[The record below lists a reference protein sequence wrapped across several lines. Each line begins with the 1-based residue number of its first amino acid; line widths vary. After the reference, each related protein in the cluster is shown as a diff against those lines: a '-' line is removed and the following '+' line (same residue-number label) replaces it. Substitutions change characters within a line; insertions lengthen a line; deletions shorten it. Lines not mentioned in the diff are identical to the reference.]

1 MNQIWVTV
9 IVASV
14 AVYSWKILGYVLPAH
29 VSKNETV
36 VRIANNLTVALLA
49 ALFVV
54 QAIADTDGVVL
65 DSRIPAVG
73 VAAVLYWRK
82 APYLVAV
89 VAAAAV
95 AALLR
100 QVFGWA

>member
-1 MNQIWVTV
+1 MDQLWIT
-9 IVASV
+9 ILVASA
-14 AVYSWKILGYVLPAH
+14 AVFSWKILGYVLPDH
-29 VSKNETV
+29 VSKNATV

-54 QAIADTDGVVL
+54 QTIFAKGGIVL
-65 DSRIPAVG
+65 DSRIPAVL
-73 VAAVLYWRK
+73 VAALLYWRK

-89 VAAAAV
+89 LSAAVVAAV
-95 AALLR
+95 LR

>member
-1 MNQIWVTV
+1 VDQIWLTV
-9 IVASV
+9 IVGSA
-14 AVYSWKILGYVLPAH
+14 AVFSWKILGYVLPAH

-54 QAIADTDGVVL
+54 QAVSGKGGVVL
-65 DSRIPAVG
+65 DSRIPAVL

-89 VAAAAV
+89 VAAAVV
-95 AALLR
+95 AAVLR
-100 QVFGWA
+100 QAFQWS

>member
-1 MNQIWVTV
+1 MDQIWVTV

>member
-1 MNQIWVTV
+1 VDQIWLTV
-9 IVASV
+9 IVGSA
-14 AVYSWKILGYVLPAH
+14 AVFSWKILGYVLPAH

-54 QAIADTDGVVL
+54 QAVSGKSGVVL
-65 DSRIPAVG
+65 DSRIPAVL

-89 VAAAAV
+89 LAAAV
-95 AALLR
+95 VAAILR
-100 QVFGWA
+100 QIFHWA